1 MQVSVE
7 TLNGLE
13 RKLTISVPFE
23 KIEAEVNLRLRNMA
37 PKAKVHGFRAG
48 KVPAAVIKQRY
59 SEGVRQDVAR
69 EMVQSTLFEALK
81 ANDLSPAGYPTV
93 EPEPIV
99 AGSDFKYTAV
109 FEIFPEIHINELT
122 PTDSIDIVRA
132 EVADSDLATMLD
144 NLRGQNKD
152 WVSVSRAVQT
162 GDKVVIDF
170 KGFLGDE
177 AFEGGSAE
185 KYALEIGSGS
195 MIPGFEDGL
204 IGAKKDKPCEIKVT
218 FPADYGHNAL
228 AGKEARFEISV
239 HDVLEGQMPELNE
252 AFAEKFNIKTGGA
265 DALKKDIKENMIRE
279 LERRVGSM
287 NRNVIFDALL
297 AKNKF
302 DVPAALVD
310 QEIEHLKH
318 EMYHQIFG
326 HNHSDDEKIPDFPR
340 ALFEEKA
347 IHRVRLGLLFSE
359 YVKKH
364 EIIVEPSRVD
374 AMIEKLASAYE
385 DPAELRGWYKEST
398 ERRAE
403 IEALVMEEIVSE
415 KILASAKAVEKMMT
429 YDQVVNPEKTKENKG
444 A

>member
-81 ANDLSPAGYPTV
+81 SHDLSPAGYPTV

-99 AGSDFKYTAV
+99 AGSDFRYTAV
-109 FEIFPEIHINELT
+109 FEIFPEIHIKELA
-122 PTDSIDIVRA
+122 PTETIDIVRA
-132 EVADSDLATMLD
+132 EVTESDLTQMLD
-144 NLRGQNKD
+144 NLRSQNKN
-152 WVSVSRAVQT
+152 WVNVSRAVQT
-162 GDKVVIDF
+162 GDKVIIDF

-177 AFEGGSAE
+177 AFEGGSAQHYE
-185 KYALEIGSGS
+185 LVIGSAS

-204 IGAKKDKPCEIKVT
+204 IGAEKDKPCEINVQ
-218 FPADYGHNAL
+218 FPADYGHHAL
-228 AGKEARFEISV
+228 AGKEARFEVVLI
-239 HDVLEGQMPELNE
+239 DVLEGCLPELDE
-252 AFAEKFNIKTGGA
+252 AFAEKFNIKTGGV
-265 DALKKDIKENMIRE
+265 DALKKDIKDNMVRE

-287 NRNVIFDALL
+287 NRNVTFDALL
-297 AKNKF
+297 EKNKF

-347 IHRVRLGLLFSE
+347 THRVRLGLLFSE

-364 EIIVEPSRVD
+364 EITVEASRVD

-385 DPAELRGWYKEST
+385 DPAELHDWYKESG

-415 KILASAKAVEKMMT
+415 KILSTATAIDKMMT
-429 YDQVVNPEKTKENKG
+429 YDQVVNPEKTKEDKG